1 MKLSHYFNLVIC
13 EKGTRRTAQ
22 LAQLAPPP
30 YPSPIGRGVVCVIP
44 LVGLGMTVKLS
55 QAN

>member
-1 MKLSHYFNLVIC
+1 MKLSHYYNLVIC

-22 LAQLAPPP
+22 LAPPP
-30 YPSPIGRGVVCVIP
+30 YPSPKGRGVKCVIP

>member
-13 EKGTRRTAQ
+13 KPTTV
-22 LAQLAPPP
+22 APPP
-30 YPSPIGRGVVCVIP
+30 YPSPKGRGVVCVIP
-44 LVGLGMTVKLS
+44 LVGLGITVKLS